1 MSGSVNRVILVGHL
15 GKDPEIKYTA
25 SGMAMAKFSVAT
37 SEVRKDP
44 QGNRQEST
52 EWHNVVLWGKQAEIA
67 SEYLKKGALI
77 YLEGR
82 LRTRSWDDAQGGGK
96 RYATDVNAERFTM
109 LGPRQDRTG
118 TSEAAKGS
126 GTVATPPEAINELTD
141 DEDLPF

>member
-37 SEVRKDP
+37 SEWRKDN

-52 EWHNVVLWGKQAEIA
+52 EWHNVVLWGKQAETA
-67 SEYLKKGALI
+67 SEYLKKGRLI

-82 LRTRSWDDAQGGGK
+82 LRSRSWDDPQGGGK
-96 RYATDVNAERFTM
+96 RYATEVVGERFTM
-109 LGPRQDRTG
+109 LGPGAGQGEGSGG
-118 TSEAAKGS
+118 TKAS
-126 GTVATPPEAINELTD
+126 GTVATPPEAMPEPSD
-141 DEDLPF
+141 EEDLPF

>member
-37 SEVRKDP
+37 SDVRKDA

-52 EWHNVVLWGKQAEIA
+52 EWHNVVVWGKSAEIA
-67 SEYLKKGALI
+67 GEYLKKGTLI

-82 LRTRSWDDAQGGGK
+82 LRTRSWDDPQGGGK
-96 RYATDVNAERFTM
+96 RYATEVVGDRFQMLSGKPDGGGNA
-109 LGPRQDRTG
+109 DRAR
-118 TSEAAKGS
+118 TSPAQ
-126 GTVATPPEAINELTD
+126 ATPPEVEPEAPTE
-141 DEDLPF
+141 EDLPF